1 MKNLI
6 DLFKTW
12 MICSLV
18 IASSIYAQ
26 TSLQFPNTPPELSAQ
41 ELAMNCKNNAYKDKA
56 QIFVRNI
63 RYLKVLKEFI
73 DAVNAQISTRIDK
86 INTLIYQ
93 IDDAKNTIK
102 QNRSLIIGI
111 QQDIQKQQQTITG
124 YRTDFSAWTKDLQDI
139 KNTIDRALSLQGK
152 FLTQLEQLHAT
163 LSNRNNPQINAL
175 LNKSVN
181 TIADAHMVQMQLRR
195 LAGPQGFHYGILAE
209 HLFLFKHAISTAPQM
224 IQDIQDGGFERT
236 NSLIQESMGAIQGA
250 VNVINNLNAQITY
263 SQQVIENNQTQITSL
278 NSEITTTYI
287 PLINQAKDKI
297 LAISKE
303 LQEVDKGIYSACP
316 EFIEKT
322 LKK

>member
-1 MKNLI
+1 MKKVIN
-6 DLFKTW
+6 LFKTW
-12 MICSLV
+12 MICSLLV
-18 IASSIYAQ
+18 SVSIYTQ
-26 TSLQFPNTPPELSAQ
+26 DNLKFPDTPPPLSTA

-56 QIFVRNI
+56 QNFVRNI

-73 DAVNAQISTRIDK
+73 DAVNAQINIRIDK
-86 INTLIYQ
+86 ITTLNYQ
-93 IDDAKNTIK
+93 INDAKNTIQ
-102 QNRSLIIGI
+102 QNRGLIIDI
-111 QQDIQKQQQTITG
+111 QQDVQKQQQNITS
-124 YRTDFSAWTKDLQDI
+124 YRSDFSAWAKDLQDI
-139 KNTIDRALSLQGK
+139 KNTIDRALGLQGK
-152 FLTQLEQLHAT
+152 FLTQLEQMHAT

-195 LAGPQGFHYGILAE
+195 LAGPQGFRYGILAE
-209 HLFLFKHAISTAPQM
+209 HLFLFKHAIATAPQM

-236 NSLIQESMGAIQGA
+236 NTLIQESMGAIQSS
-250 VNVINNLNAQITY
+250 VNLINNLNAQITY
-263 SQQVIENNQTQITSL
+263 SQQVIKNNQTQITSL

-316 EFIEKT
+316 EFIETT